1 MKKSVVALAVLGA
14 FTSVAFAQSSVTLY
28 GRIDQNVT
36 YQNPGNLVTIKGTA
50 DKGRSVMKIND
61 GGVNG
66 MGSSRLGVRGVE
78 DLGSGLKAYF
88 VLESQVS
95 ADTGDAGNK
104 ATQTSST
111 SFFNR
116 EAYVALGST
125 SYGDVRLGRLETISR
140 EANRRVNDASG
151 ENELNIAETVDFYN
165 DGTERKQTRPLFQN
179 FGTRIDN
186 AISYRSPSIG
196 GLQGFFTMGLSEN
209 YKLSTTSYS
218 GTGAIGDP
226 VTSAV
231 KDTHGVE
238 YRGLGAIYNL
248 GPFNA
253 AVSYEELASNKV
265 RGGSF
270 DNTATVGANYDFGM
284 AVVYVAYQNST
295 DIAQDALSGSNS
307 LTFASGVSAS
317 SEDSKG
323 VDHEAFNLGVKVPVG
338 NFTIKAQYTES
349 NISGLNYAIR
359 GGQLKQY
366 KYGGIVSYA
375 FSKRT
380 SLYAVAS
387 TRGGDGDQYYQR
399 KNEYAIGIGH
409 NF

>member
-28 GRIDQNVT
+28 GRIDQNMT
-36 YQNPGNLVTIKGTA
+36 YQDPGNLATIKGTA
-50 DKGRSVMKIND
+50 SAGKGVMKIND
-61 GGVNG
+61 GSVNG
-66 MGSSRLGVRGVE
+66 MGSSRIGVKGTE

-88 VLESQVS
+88 VLEAQVS
-95 ADTGDAGNK
+95 ADTGDAGSK
-104 ATQTSST
+104 STQTSST

-116 EAYVALGST
+116 EAYVALGSS
-125 SYGDVRLGRLETISR
+125 SYGDVRLGRLETITR
-140 EANRRVNDASG
+140 ETNRRVNDVSG
-151 ENELNIAETVDFYN
+151 ENELNISETLDNYN
-165 DGTERKQTRPLFQN
+165 NGTEQKQTRPLFQN

-209 YKLSTTSYS
+209 YKLTTL
-218 GTGAIGDP
+218 TP
-226 VTSAV
+226 VAAGPTTT
-231 KDTHGVE
+231 KDTFGVE

-253 AVSYEELASNKV
+253 SLSYEELASNRVK
-265 RGGSF
+265 GGSF
-270 DNTATVGANYDFGM
+270 DNTVTVGANYDFGP
-284 AVVYVAYQNST
+284 AVLYVAYQDST
-295 DIAQDALSGSNS
+295 DLAFDALSGSGT
-307 LTFASGVSAS
+307 LTFGSGTSALT
-317 SEDSKG
+317 DNSKG
-323 VDHEAFNLGVKVPVG
+323 VSHEAFNLGVKVPLG

-349 NISGLNYAIR
+349 NISGLDNTKYTVR
-359 GGQLKQY
+359 NGELHQY
-366 KYGGIVSYA
+366 KYGGIISYA

-380 SLYAVAS
+380 SVYAVAS
-387 TRGGDGDQYYQR
+387 TRGGDGDQYFQR

>member
-28 GRIDQNVT
+28 GRIDQNMT
-36 YQNPGNLVTIKGTA
+36 LQTPGNSATIKGGSS
-50 DKGRSVMKIND
+50 KGKEAMKIND

-66 MGSSRLGVRGVE
+66 MGSSRIGMKGVE

-88 VLESQVS
+88 VLEAQVS
-95 ADTGDAGNK
+95 ADTGEAGSK
-104 ATQTSST
+104 STQTSSS

-116 EAYVALGST
+116 EAYVALGSS

-140 EANRRVNDASG
+140 EANRRVNDVSG
-151 ENELNIAETVDFYN
+151 ENELNIAESLDAYN
-165 DGTERKQTRPLFQN
+165 AGGEASDAKQARPLFQN

-186 AISYRSPSIG
+186 AISYRSPVFG
-196 GLQGFFTMGLSEN
+196 GLQGFVTVGLGEN
-209 YKLSTTSYS
+209 YKLTTLTPVAGGDTTS
-218 GTGAIGDP
+218 
-226 VTSAV
+226 
-231 KDTHGVE
+231 KDTYGAE

-253 AVSYEELASNKV
+253 SVSYEELAGAKIQ
-265 RGGSF
+265 GGSF
-270 DNTATVGANYDFGM
+270 NKTATVGANYDFGM
-284 AVVYVAYQNST
+284 AVLYLAYQNSSSVPFE
-295 DIAQDALSGSNS
+295 ALSGSLSGGYKGGN
-307 LTFASGVSAS
+307 FAAPTA
-317 SEDSKG
+317 
-323 VDHEAFNLGVKVPVG
+323 DHDAINVGVKVPVG
-338 NFTIKAQYTES
+338 NFTFKVQYTES
-349 NISGLNYAIR
+349 TIDGLTTSGVPANGELR
-359 GGQLKQY
+359 QH

-380 SLYAVAS
+380 SVYALAT
-387 TRGGDGDQYYQR
+387 TRGGDGDQYFQR

>member
-28 GRIDQNVT
+28 GRIDNNMT
-36 YQNPGNLVTIKGTA
+36 WQNPGNEATIKGGA
-50 DKGRSVMKIND
+50 QKGRAAMKIND

-66 MGSSRLGVRGVE
+66 MGASRLGVKGTE

-88 VLESQVS
+88 VLEAQVS
-95 ADTGDAGNK
+95 ADTGDAGSK
-104 ATQTSST
+104 STQTSST

-116 EAYVALGST
+116 EAYVALGSS
-125 SYGDVRLGRLETISR
+125 SYGDVRLGRLETITR
-140 EANRRVNDASG
+140 ETNRRVNDVSS
-151 ENELNIAETVDFYN
+151 ENELSIAETLDNYN
-165 DGTERKQTRPLFQN
+165 NGTERKQTRPLFQN
-179 FGTRIDN
+179 FGTRVDN
-186 AISYRSPSIG
+186 AISYRSPNFG
-196 GLQGFFTMGLSEN
+196 GLQGFVTVGLSEN
-209 YKLSTTSYS
+209 YKLSTTTYAGSPLVA
-218 GTGAIGDP
+218 T
-226 VTSAV
+226 T
-231 KDTHGVE
+231 KDTHGLE

-253 AVSYEELASNKV
+253 AVSYEELASNQV

-270 DNTATVGANYDFGM
+270 DNTVTVGANYDFGM
-284 AVVYVAYQNST
+284 AVLYVAYQNSSEV
-295 DIAQDALSGSNS
+295 AQDALSGSNS
-307 LTFASGVSAS
+307 LSFSSTNGAT

-323 VDHEAFNLGVKVPVG
+323 ADHEAFNLGVKVPVG
-338 NFTIKAQYTES
+338 NFTFKAQYTES
-349 NISGLNYAIR
+349 NISGLRTDQYAIR

-366 KYGGIVSYA
+366 KYGGLVSYA

-380 SLYAVAS
+380 SVYAVAS
-387 TRGGDGDQYYQR
+387 TRGGDGDQYFQR